1 MIVLPPAL
9 FETPLPGLDRPL
21 TKDEGA
27 VTRKYLEILMKW
39 QRVHRLVGSTRL
51 EWLVDNV
58 LLDSLAFLGSMPSQV
73 EKLAD
78 VGSGAGIP
86 GVPLAIA
93 RPDAAI
99 SLIEA
104 RQRRASFLSTVVRE
118 LNLLRASVVA
128 YRAEDLGDEYAGAF
142 DVVVMRCAG
151 EGSSMLPA
159 AMRLVRRKGMVVVA
173 AGPGRRP
180 ASAEEIV
187 VPMGKGRGRV
197 FHRYIRE

>member
-1 MIVLPPAL
+1 MIVLPTVL

-21 TKDEGA
+21 TESEGHNIH
-27 VTRKYLEILMKW
+27 KYLELLIKW
-39 QRVHRLVGSTRL
+39 QRVHRLVGSTGL

-58 LLDSLAFLGSMPSQV
+58 LLDSLAFLGSMPSEV
-73 EKLAD
+73 EKVAD

-86 GVPLAIA
+86 GIPLAIV

-118 LNLLRASVVA
+118 LSLSRASVVA
-128 YRAEDLGDEYAGAF
+128 SRAEDLGDEYAGAF
-142 DVVVMRCAG
+142 DVAVMRCAG
-151 EGSSMLPA
+151 EVSSVLPA

-173 AGPGRRP
+173 AGPGRRH
-180 ASAEEIV
+180 ASAEEIL
-187 VPMGKGRGRV
+187 VPMSKGRGRV